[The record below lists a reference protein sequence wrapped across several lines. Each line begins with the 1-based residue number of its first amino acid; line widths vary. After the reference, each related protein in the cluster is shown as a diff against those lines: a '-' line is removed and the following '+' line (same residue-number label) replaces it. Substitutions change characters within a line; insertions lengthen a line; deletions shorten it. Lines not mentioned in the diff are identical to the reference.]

1 MRCKI
6 VELTY
11 VAQYYEV
18 NQKLKKKSFNFTL
31 WYKYI
36 KYLDFTII
44 LDPTFSQD
52 DKL

>member
-1 MRCKI
+1 MR
-6 VELTY
+6 LTY

-18 NQKLKKKSFNFTL
+18 QKNKNKNFNLTL